1 VGKTGRLHLLG
12 RRGATW
18 ALKFDKI
25 TYTAS
30 FHCCYTKMCKMS
42 APRIYT
48 KCPTMPQSIC
58 VGLQLCSSTA
68 TVEHAPRFGLTPNCV
83 SLSKS
88 SCCCMLVFQLL
99 DWRFATQQQKICK
112 TKKVAKN
119 TYSSWSSS
127 KCNVISNRSTLSPT
141 QLGSGDITARWE
153 NNFPVSKLWHA
164 YGSN

>member
-1 VGKTGRLHLLG
+1 
-12 RRGATW
+12 
-18 ALKFDKI
+18 
-25 TYTAS
+25 
-30 FHCCYTKMCKMS
+30 MS

-112 TKKVAKN
+112 KKKVAKIH
-119 TYSSWSSS
+119 
-127 KCNVISNRSTLSPT
+127 ISAEAAASAMLLATVLLYHPRNLALGISPPGERIIFQSANCDTHTVLIKSTR
-141 QLGSGDITARWE
+141 GE
-153 NNFPVSKLWHA
+153 NGLKVCSIKF
-164 YGSN
+164 